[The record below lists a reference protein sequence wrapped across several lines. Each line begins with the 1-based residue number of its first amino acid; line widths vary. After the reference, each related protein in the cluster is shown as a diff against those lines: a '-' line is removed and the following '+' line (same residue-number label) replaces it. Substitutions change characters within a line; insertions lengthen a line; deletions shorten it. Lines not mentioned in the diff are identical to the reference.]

1 MCQISISE
9 IQKSL
14 DLEIVFNTL
23 RPEDIRIK
31 KIKAQKILFELITES
46 HSIDNQNIH
55 IIGNE
60 EAEYLHEE
68 TSEIQER
75 KLNNYFETLP
85 QVIILADNIK
95 VPDIFFESAK
105 KNKFAGVV
113 FKTILNV
120 QEVTKN
126 IRELSREKLQEET
139 VIEDVLFLEIF
150 GMGVLITGN
159 RSVRNSLALELMK
172 RKHSFISNNKVRAL
186 KYPGGELLGENTIT
200 DYDRYIL
207 KMSNGVKFDILKNFG
222 IALGR
227 INKRID
233 LMLILEN
240 WSPKKKFE
248 RLGLDEEYENVL
260 GINIP
265 KIKIPVKKGRSLS
278 VIVEAVALN
287 HRLKSFGENSS
298 KLFFN
303 ETKKM
308 IGRNKMK
315 SQSKMSNKNHLITNF
330 EEKAKVKKLS
340 NTDSELYISSPE
352 LYYPVFEFSQ
362 LNKKEKT
369 KKFHI
374 LDSDICKRISKNK
387 EEREKIFDKY
397 FAGEIGGILVDN
409 DCPLKEEIISQCEKN
424 NINVYES
431 TGNISYSAGLAEEL
445 FELAFSTMTTVH
457 GVLMEIY
464 GLGVLITGK
473 SGVGKSETGLELV
486 TRGHRLIS
494 DDKVKVVLTA
504 DKILRGFCGEIPY
517 FMELRGMG
525 IINIRSLYGIGAVKE
540 SKTINMVVEII
551 EDESNEFI
559 NEEKVLTKNILG
571 EEIIKKV
578 IYINTGRNTATL
590 VEAVALDYKSKRL
603 EIGGKN

>member
-95 VPDIFFESAK
+95 VPDIFFESTK
-105 KNKFAGVV
+105 KNNFAGVV

-265 KIKIPVKKGRSLS
+265 KTKIPVKKGRSLS

-340 NTDSELYISSPE
+340 NTDS
-352 LYYPVFEFSQ
+352 
-362 LNKKEKT
+362 
-369 KKFHI
+369 
-374 LDSDICKRISKNK
+374 
-387 EEREKIFDKY
+387 
-397 FAGEIGGILVDN
+397 
-409 DCPLKEEIISQCEKN
+409 
-424 NINVYES
+424 
-431 TGNISYSAGLAEEL
+431 
-445 FELAFSTMTTVH
+445 
-457 GVLMEIY
+457 
-464 GLGVLITGK
+464 
-473 SGVGKSETGLELV
+473 
-486 TRGHRLIS
+486 
-494 DDKVKVVLTA
+494 
-504 DKILRGFCGEIPY
+504 
-517 FMELRGMG
+517 
-525 IINIRSLYGIGAVKE
+525 
-540 SKTINMVVEII
+540 
-551 EDESNEFI
+551 
-559 NEEKVLTKNILG
+559 
-571 EEIIKKV
+571 
-578 IYINTGRNTATL
+578 
-590 VEAVALDYKSKRL
+590 
-603 EIGGKN
+603 